1 MDMDRYAEYQD
12 SGIRWIGKVP
22 KIWKSNRIKYLYR
35 IISGNGFPE
44 YLQGNTEGEL
54 PFYKVSDING
64 DGRFV
69 SESANY
75 VSYEQAK
82 ENRWSVIPPNALLM
96 AKIGAALSKNHR
108 KINISDCLVD
118 NNVQALVS
126 YKKIHPIFAYYLWL
140 LIDMSWFDNGGTI
153 PSVNNQRLL
162 NQKVFLPDYEVQ
174 QTIALYLDSR
184 TAKIDALLSDLQTQ
198 AEMLSTY
205 NRELITEAVTK
216 GLDKSVPMK
225 DSGVDWIGEVP
236 ADWTFVPLRAVAI
249 ENSVKNAGNT
259 CKNLLSLSYGKII
272 QKDINT
278 NFGLLPESFEGY
290 QIVQPGYTVLRLTD
304 LQNDKRSL
312 RTGYVTE
319 TGIITSAYL
328 GLIPSEQLDS
338 KYFTYLLH
346 AYDLKKIYYGLGGG
360 LRQSLKYSD
369 MKSIPILIPP
379 IPVQKSIVEFID
391 EKITQVDG
399 LIADITEQIE
409 KLKKYRQIVI
419 HDAVTGKIWVPEVRD
434 NGN

>member
-1 MDMDRYAEYQD
+1 MFMQPDIEYKGSNIELVKSIPKGWEVKPLKYIADCNTRVLAESTDAEAEIRYIDISSVNYGQGICDVQD
-12 SGIRWIGKVP
+12 LVF
-22 KIWKSNRIKYLYR
+22 SNAPSRARR
-35 IISGNGFPE
+35 IIQTGDTIISTVRT
-44 YLQGNTEGEL
+44 YLKAIA
-54 PFYKVSDING
+54 YVSDEYDDCICSTGFAVFTPRQSVDKKFFFYALNA
-64 DGRFV
+64 DWFV
-69 SESANY
+69 SDVERYSVG
-75 VSYEQAK
+75 VSYPAITSTALASLKTILPPKDEQERIVA
-82 ENRWSVIPPNALLM
+82 
-96 AKIGAALSKNHR
+96 
-108 KINISDCLVD
+108 
-118 NNVQALVS
+118 
-126 YKKIHPIFAYYLWL
+126 
-140 LIDMSWFDNGGTI
+140 
-153 PSVNNQRLL
+153 
-162 NQKVFLPDYEVQ
+162 
-174 QTIALYLDSR
+174 YLDSR
-184 TAKIDALLSDLQTQ
+184 TAEIDALLSDLQTQ
-198 AEMLSTY
+198 AEMLDTY
-205 NRELITEAVTK
+205 KRELIAEAVTK
-216 GLDKSVPMK
+216 GLDKSAPMK

-236 ADWTFVPLRAVAI
+236 ADWTIVPLRAVAK

-369 MKSIPILIPP
+369 MKSLPMLIPP
-379 IPVQKSIVEFID
+379 MPVQKSIVEFID
-391 EKITQVDG
+391 EKTAQVEG

-419 HDAVTGKIWVPEVRD
+419 HDAVTGKIRVPEVQD